1 MRTSFLLLICLPVWL
16 NAGIRESAENLI
28 CAFYPEPVHI
38 ILKKIPLYNPPR
50 IRAERK
56 AGQRFFKKWLYVWR
70 ISRQDSTL
78 GYAVLDNVKG
88 KAMPITILAVLDTS
102 GVIRQASIVK
112 YRETVGGAV
121 QNGNWLA
128 GFIGRDKSSS
138 YKIGREIDA
147 ISGATISVR
156 SVTRGM
162 YKLTLIFPYIK
173 DIFDA
178 T

>member
-1 MRTSFLLLICLPVWL
+1 
-16 NAGIRESAENLI
+16 
-28 CAFYPEPVHI
+28 
-38 ILKKIPLYNPPR
+38 
-50 IRAERK
+50 
-56 AGQRFFKKWLYVWR
+56 
-70 ISRQDSTL
+70 
-78 GYAVLDNVKG
+78 
-88 KAMPITILAVLDTS
+88 MPITILAVLDTS